1 MQTTKTSMSSL
12 AAVLIL
18 ICSLL
23 ALNFV
28 KGEQKNDQ
36 KANLANEDLEQL
48 LEKRFAPRQFA
59 FAKRGM
65 RNFAFAK
72 RSFGDYPFGSRTF
85 AFAKRAAENF
95 DENNDINKR
104 SSQFG
109 GENNFARFA
118 FAKKSLRNFAFAR

>member
-1 MQTTKTSMSSL
+1 MSSL
-12 AAVLIL
+12 AAFLIL
-18 ICSLL
+18 IVSIL

-28 KGEQKNDQ
+28 KGEQNNEQ
-36 KANLANEDLEQL
+36 KANLVNEEIEQL
-48 LEKRFAPRQFA
+48 LEKRFSPRQFA

-72 RSFGDYPFGSRTF
+72 RSFGGDVPFGSRTF
-85 AFAKRAAENF
+85 AFAKRAENV
-95 DENNDINKR
+95 DENDDLNIKNKR
-104 SSQFG
+104 SSQF

>member
-1 MQTTKTSMSSL
+1 MQTTKISMSSL

-18 ICSLL
+18 ICSLF

-28 KGEQKNDQ
+28 KGEQNNDQ

-95 DENNDINKR
+95 EENNDINS

-109 GENNFARFA
+109 GENSFARFA